1 MRAIRLVAPLVL
13 LAGLGGCFGGSKVP
27 PTLLTLTP
35 QAAAPAELVRSAAAA
50 QAVTIDVPIIP
61 EELDQVRVPALE
73 RPGAITYIEDLQWV
87 DRPNRMFQQLL
98 TETVK
103 RTTTRVVLDPRQSV
117 LDPGLRVSG
126 TLQRMGYDVASGQVI
141 VIYDA
146 ALSTAG
152 GSRVETRRFQASTPA
167 DGTAATVGPALNQAA
182 NQVALQVAGWVGG

>member
-1 MRAIRLVAPLVL
+1 MRAASILVPIL
-13 LAGLGGCFGGSKVP
+13 LAVALAGCFGGAKAP
-27 PTLLTLTP
+27 PFLLTLTP
-35 QAAAPAELVRSAAAA
+35 SAPAPADLARSAAAGE
-50 QAVTIDVPIIP
+50 AVTIDLPVIP

-73 RPGAITYIEDLQWV
+73 SPTAITYIEDLQWV

-103 RTTTRVVLDPRQSV
+103 RTTNRVVLDPKQSV

-126 TLQRMGYDVASGQVI
+126 TLQRMGYDVASGQVV

-152 GSRVETRRFQASTPA
+152 GTRVETRRFQASAPA
-167 DGTAATVGPALNQAA
+167 SGTAATVGPALNQAA
-182 NQVALQVAGWVGG
+182 NQVALQVASWIGG